1 MTFSNF
7 GLKWTLKSEER
18 AKFPHLFHDPLDNE
32 PPPAWFCAAEQH
44 PNYARSR
51 ALWEDAAKL
60 ESLACRKLIIKRL
73 SRH

>member
-32 PPPAWFCAAEQH
+32 PPPACLQASEASPMLNKAEG
-44 PNYARSR
+44 
-51 ALWEDAAKL
+51 LW
-60 ESLACRKLIIKRL
+60 RRL
-73 SRH
+73 MSGRIA